1 MKPESANMFDSLITA
16 LDFLT
21 VLPVPHRKD
30 YKPLEL
36 GKAAAWFPWVGAL
49 LGGLTALVY
58 YGLLLILPRMLASA
72 LAVAFWIAVTGGL
85 HLDGLAD
92 CCDGLLY
99 AGTPQRRLEIMKD
112 PHHGTFADIGLPL
125 TILIKIAALYSLPLE
140 VYGLALPLAGA
151 LSRWLL
157 LPAGKQA
164 NARPGGL
171 GEQFSASLQKG
182 SFYLALIPVIILTY
196 QLGWQAIAVAAVVHV
211 CAWLIFRTAQVR
223 LGGMTGDVYG
233 LVVELG
239 ELLVL
244 MGFCV
249 RGL

>member
-1 MKPESANMFDSLITA
+1 MFNSLITA

-21 VLPVPHRKD
+21 VLPIPHRKG

-36 GKAAAWFPWVGAL
+36 GKAAGWFPWVGAL

-58 YGLLLILPRMLASA
+58 DGLLQVLPRMLAAA
-72 LAVAFWIAVTGGL
+72 LAVAFWICVTGGL

-112 PHHGTFADIGLPL
+112 SHHGTFAGIGLTL
-125 TILIKIAALYSLPLE
+125 TILIKIAALYNLPPT

-157 LPAGKQA
+157 LPAGNQN

-171 GEQFSASLQKG
+171 GEQFSASLKKS
-182 SFYLALIPVIILTY
+182 SFYLAIIPVIILIY
-196 QLGWQAIAVAAVVHV
+196 WLGWQAVVVVAVVHV
-211 CAWLIFRTAQVR
+211 CAWLVFRTARAR

-233 LVVELG
+233 LIVELG
-239 ELLVL
+239 EVLVL
-244 MGFCV
+244 IGFCV
-249 RGL
+249 REF